1 MEKQE
6 LKAKLPLTLIVGL
19 GGTGCDIIRRVSEL
33 ANDAQKEFIRFVA
46 FDTDANEL
54 RELRHAVN
62 GLFTVQTSKRMT
74 VGQALDTNDEAREN
88 WFPVNPQLYNKP
100 LTEGAG
106 QIRAISRLAFDSCL
120 REGRVAELHTAI
132 DELQRLNSDDMEQS
146 MRVVIVTTLVGGT
159 GSGILLPVSMYIR
172 HYLENHC
179 RKKPII
185 RGVCLLPDVFFKD
198 PSKSEQEKEDL
209 KANAYATL
217 RELNAFI
224 MRADAGKDSELYKR
238 YSLKMPREG
247 TTDEFDMFDEKPM
260 DFCFLFDGQNF
271 DGDGLANLTQY
282 KEHAAECIYASSISI
297 LNKRLNSS
305 EDNTILQRCAEEGR
319 NCYCGIGSAKMV
331 YPFKDVRDYVTYK
344 WMEQAMS
351 KDWLFYDKKIQEE
364 RKTQSDR
371 GNLQSNGSKGEM
383 YVGFVDST
391 ANKDNAFSKA
401 IQNEC
406 IFKAEST
413 QMSDRNKWEL
423 YVDALDDYTKMLAND
438 FEKNSGREGGVV
450 SANALRDAINQ
461 MRDAVQENEFEEVAS
476 IFRNLETRLR
486 DYFEMAKRAA
496 AATARFEAS
505 SLFSVEDVNSEEVSK
520 HRIEYWL
527 MNNAEPMHP
536 NAIRYFLYKLQQ
548 HLKLQLKRLQHS
560 SGATNDSGQKIESKE
575 DVTRK
580 INEFFTGGVASK
592 GIDEKEERLVDFV
605 GKNGGRGE
613 KVTKSRRR
621 TELEGVCD
629 DCEAYLE
636 DVKKYYGMSLKEE
649 IFQTAIKFIA
659 DLSKSYE
666 TFYDEL
672 EHEIKNFSK
681 IEHQIE
687 TAYADSKDSPT
698 AGSPTKYV
706 CASKPCLQAVVNECQ
721 NHIGSFTLTPEFR
734 WKLFN
739 GKDRTQTDET
749 VKPCGIFNSSI
760 VPEKDRSKKMRELA
774 ANDMLNF
781 WRGALLEQ
789 YGPRIDIDII
799 DALFKEAEILG
810 NLSDFIDQK
819 AYIDTKKREML
830 KLSAPFIDKP
840 MGNEPR
846 IIQAI
851 GISKEV
857 VDAEGVQKARVL
869 NEVFPEKD
877 IDPFIDKYQ
886 LLCLK
891 AVYNLKLT
899 DLAKFSAGSDE
910 VNNPYAEGS
919 YCRAYKLRVDQILP
933 NSAKTRRLTPHIDKN
948 WHYLGVLPELDEKT
962 EHKSV
967 TEAHKAF
974 FACFVKGLACVD
986 DSKKYYFIGKDGRRL
1001 SDEIVV
1007 RDGRCNRLCEVYE
1020 AMCMSRPLTLEFIQR
1035 YDKELADERTLGGMS
1050 GKDFRLSQ
1058 NYKAMVQN
1066 LTFSRCWPGT
1076 PKEKDFKISVF
1087 ELPILFKITTGDSSF
1102 KNSAAEDMMMN
1113 FVKFMNEYLDAFYA
1127 GDVARRNMYLMD
1139 WIKEQAFLMLDNLA
1153 SKYDFGSYSQD
1164 TIMCDPLN
1172 DMLIIDMIGMLVSWI
1187 RKPAFVEQCD
1197 VADEIQQK
1205 YNALCEEKKAEKDAK
1220 MSA

>member
-62 GLFTVQTSKRMT
+62 GLFKVQTSKRMT

-282 KEHAAECIYASSISI
+282 KDHAAECIYASSISI

-344 WMEQAMS
+344 WMGQAMS
-351 KDWLFYDKKIQEE
+351 EDWLRYDRMFAKELARNRTSGAKEIFLSEFYVDTIDSEK
-364 RKTQSDR
+364 
-371 GNLQSNGSKGEM
+371 NSNP
-383 YVGFVDST
+383 
-391 ANKDNAFSKA
+391 FSA
-401 IQNEC
+401 SIFNEC
-406 IFKAEST
+406 YIKDATGTTDEKG
-413 QMSDRNKWEL
+413 RWEA
-423 YVDALDDYTKMLAND
+423 YVDALEGFVQRKTEQFVERL
-438 FEKNSGREGGVV
+438 ETSGADG
-450 SANALRDAINQ
+450 ATNAEAQRNI
-461 MRDAVQENEFEEVAS
+461 AS
-476 IFRNLETRLR
+476 LRNLLKQNN
-486 DYFEMAKRAA
+486 FENFAKSFVNVQSNLMAFYDRAKKDVERSA
-496 AATARFEAS
+496 GIQAR
-505 SLFSVEDVNSEEVSK
+505 SLFDMEAVSMGDISSHEE
-520 HRIEYWL
+520 RLEAWL
-527 MNNAEPMHP
+527 MNKEGVPLHP
-536 NAIRYFLYKLQQ
+536 NSIRYFLYNL
-548 HLKLQLKRLQHS
+548 
-560 SGATNDSGQKIESKE
+560 
-575 DVTRK
+575 
-580 INEFFTGGVASK
+580 
-592 GIDEKEERLVDFV
+592 
-605 GKNGGRGE
+605 
-613 KVTKSRRR
+613 
-621 TELEGVCD
+621 
-629 DCEAYLE
+629 
-636 DVKKYYGMSLKEE
+636 KKYVSNKLTVINADTGVEQDDEYFASLKEVTVFLE
-649 IFQTAIKFIA
+649 TFFKSTRYENNTQNIYQFVTQEKGKGKGVSKAKR
-659 DLSKSYE
+659 SKSLNNIIQDCDKFRTQILEYYGLALKKAIYTACLNYIGLLE
-666 TFYDEL
+666 QSYKTFYDEL

-1205 YNALCEEKKAEKDAK
+1205 YNALCEEKKAQKDAK

>member
-1 MEKQE
+1 MEKLE

-351 KDWLFYDKKIQEE
+351 EDWLLYDRAFHKNAATEQKLGEKVSRGANYVQQVMDKGKVNGFSKEILDECYTKSQDGLQNVQAKWISYVKAIEDDVASHEGEYCLRLNNSSTAVGSPNKINKGIQNLKNTNSTFQSVGNNFRQVKKNMESFFEYTKREIE
-364 RKTQSDR
+364 RSAQTYSASLFELDIIPMGKMKDNPQRLEHWLLKDDGVPLHPNSIRFFLYSLD
-371 GNLQSNGSKGEM
+371 E
-383 YVGFVDST
+383 YVDS
-391 ANKDNAFSKA
+391 
-401 IQNEC
+401 
-406 IFKAEST
+406 
-413 QMSDRNKWEL
+413 
-423 YVDALDDYTKMLAND
+423 
-438 FEKNSGREGGVV
+438 
-450 SANALRDAINQ
+450 
-461 MRDAVQENEFEEVAS
+461 
-476 IFRNLETRLR
+476 
-486 DYFEMAKRAA
+486 
-496 AATARFEAS
+496 
-505 SLFSVEDVNSEEVSK
+505 
-520 HRIEYWL
+520 
-527 MNNAEPMHP
+527 
-536 NAIRYFLYKLQQ
+536 
-548 HLKLQLKRLQHS
+548 
-560 SGATNDSGQKIESKE
+560 
-575 DVTRK
+575 K
-580 INEFFTGGVASK
+580 INEISAPYSQG
-592 GIDEKEERLVDFV
+592 EK
-605 GKNGGRGE
+605 GKNNKAGTLQE
-613 KVTKSRRR
+613 TK
-621 TELEGVCD
+621 
-629 DCEAYLE
+629 AYLE
-636 DVKKYYGMSLKEE
+636 NFFVDTKDKVDKDALTIDKFMDRMSGKVKGMSKSVKVKKIDNVLTRCKTYVDKVKEYYRLSLLQRAYSELK
-649 IFQTAIKFIA
+649 QVIA